1 MTEDEA
7 KTKWCPETRY
17 FNDGTK
23 MWVNRTGVDWLDKC
37 IGSACMAWRWK
48 QRVTNQEEMD
58 NNQYSTIRIKP
69 ILEDT
74 DQGYCG
80 LAGRPC

>member
-7 KTKWCPETRY
+7 KIKWCCQTIGVFTNVSGGRMQTRC
-17 FNDGTK
+17 F
-23 MWVNRTGVDWLDKC
+23 
-37 IGSACMAWRWK
+37 GSACMAWRWK